1 MSEILK
7 KKSVKIAVAVICLV
21 VLAIIAGFVVQ
32 GGRRQQEIAS
42 HLEMAQ
48 KYISELDYEQ
58 AIAEYTAALSI
69 DPNNE
74 SIRQA
79 LEQAYLDHAQ
89 LYIETEEYEMAA
101 NILNNGFGQTQ
112 FVVLNDKLAEVQKL
126 QIEKEEAERA
136 AEEARIAEEEA
147 AKKAA
152 EEAARKAEEEAARK
166 AEEEAAK
173 AAEEEARLAAEEEA
187 ARKAAEEEARLAE
200 EAEKAEEEAALEEL
214 LLRRKE
220 IEDSLGTGYEYGQI
234 MPDFS
239 VSTADGSALNL
250 GSYFGKTVYINFFTT
265 WCPYCYME
273 IPDMQALQQKYPD
286 VVFIMIDLGENSDL
300 AAQYAAEYGITL
312 PIYHLPDWNAGNYSI
327 SGVPTSFVI
336 DKYGAM
342 TGIHMGLAKGDWMEA
357 AIVEALSH

>member
-89 LYIETEEYEMAA
+89 LYIETEEYEMAT
-101 NILNNGFGQTQ
+101 NILNNGYGQTQ

-126 QIEKEEAERA
+126 QTEKEEAERA

-152 EEAARKAEEEAARK
+152 EEAVRKAEEEAARK
-166 AEEEAAK
+166 
-173 AAEEEARLAAEEEA
+173 AEEEA